1 MAQITN
7 LQLLHKP
14 KSLVTLGIILFLFL
28 FAGRFIVKDAL
39 PYFGLDKETFG
50 RYWDFKWPLIG
61 HISGGLIALA
71 MGPFQFSKTFRNKFM
86 NAHRWMGR
94 IYLTAIL
101 MGTISSTYL
110 AWTSSYRV
118 NFSWAFGLQSLAFA
132 WIAAATMAYVSV
144 MRGRILQHKEW
155 MIRSYVVTFAFVT
168 FRWLNELTIAK
179 TLMPQFEE
187 RGPTLVWLSWTIPL
201 LITEIVLNWKKK

>member
-7 LQLLHKP
+7 LQLRYKP
-14 KSLVTLGIILFLFL
+14 KSLATLAVVLFLFL

-50 RYWDFKWPLIG
+50 GYWDFKWPLIG

-71 MGPFQFSKTFRNKFM
+71 IGPFQFSKTFRNKFM
-86 NAHRWMGR
+86 KAHRWMGR

-101 MGTISSTYL
+101 MGTISSIYL
-110 AWTSSYRV
+110 AWTSAYRV
-118 NFSWAFGLQSLAFA
+118 NFSWAFGLQGLAFA
-132 WIAAATMAYVSV
+132 WIAAATMAYASV
-144 MRGRILQHKEW
+144 MRGRILEHKEW

-168 FRWLNELTIAK
+168 FRWLNELKITK
-179 TLMPQFEE
+179 MLMPEFEE
-187 RGPTLVWLSWTIPL
+187 RGPTLIWLSWTIPL
-201 LITEIVLNWKKK
+201 LITEIVLSWKKK